1 MTTIKQLFE
10 ILQKYNRVDLL
21 DIHHKVALEKGK
33 VVINTAYD
41 LTEDT
46 KIKFEYFF
54 FHHCNEAFPASTA
67 LKAIEEKDFVAFS
80 EIYNKWEYVHNLV
93 YLPDSLFI
101 VDEATDEII
110 GTVSGMWIKD
120 IFELVDFAEYEC
132 G

>member
-10 ILQKYNRVDLL
+10 ILQKYNRIDLL
-21 DIHHKVALEKGK
+21 SIHHTTAIQNGK
-33 VVINTAYD
+33 LVLTPMVEI
-41 LTEDT
+41 TEDT
-46 KIKFEYFF
+46 KIKFDYFF
-54 FHHCNEAFPASTA
+54 YHHCDDAFPASAA
-67 LKAIEEKDFVAFS
+67 LKAIEEKDFESFCK
-80 EIYNKWEYVHNLV
+80 IYDKWEYVHNLV